1 MNKRLAL
8 TLMALASILAPAAP
22 AQKGEEEVDRV
33 LGLVH
38 YLLEREHI
46 SGRKVD
52 DEVSS
57 LAIDNFLE
65 ALDPMKLYLEQE
77 DVDALNRFRDKLDD
91 MVKRGDL
98 RFARLV
104 FERFM
109 VRLELRVKQV
119 ERLLKLD
126 HDFAAD
132 EFFVTKPEA
141 TTWAKSA
148 AEIADRWRRRIKY
161 DLLRQKVDKVETEEA
176 KEQILKRYK
185 NFLRRMKQFDDEEI
199 LASFLAAITAAY
211 DPHTRYIGAKRFED
225 LQIHMRL
232 NYQGIGAHLQDQ
244 DGQVVITDIIPGGAA
259 AKYKGLKDGDRILA
273 VGQGEEG
280 EMVDIA
286 GMKLSDVVLLIRGK
300 GGTVVRLK
308 IRPKGGGDVTIH
320 RLVRSRVE
328 LQDESALG
336 QVLEVDGAKVGVI
349 DLPSFYRD
357 TQAEMA
363 GKSDFRSSTGD
374 VAKLLEDFK
383 KQDVEAVVLDLR
395 YNGGGLLL
403 EAIELTG
410 LFIDKG
416 PVVQIK
422 DGNDRV
428 TQRDDEVPG
437 MAWNGPLVV
446 LTSRYSASA
455 SEILAGAIQDYDR
468 GIVVGD
474 PSTHGKGTV
483 QHVID
488 LGRIVRN
495 KDGAPKL
502 GGLKLTLQKFYRASG
517 DSTQR
522 KGVSP
527 DITLPALTGLTDGEA
542 DLPQALEFDRISPL
556 QFQKHGQTGKDVID
570 QVRKASTKR
579 VSESEAFAK
588 IKRDME
594 RFKALRELSA
604 IPLEEKAY
612 LLLMEDQEE
621 SDKAAEEAQA
631 PTNNKREI
639 RRDEYLDEVL
649 RIARDYANVIKTKV

>member
-1 MNKRLAL
+1 MQMNKRLAL

-211 DPHTRYIGAKRFED
+211 DPHTSLFFDKGFED
-225 LQIHMRL
+225 I
-232 NYQGIGAHLQDQ
+232 
-244 DGQVVITDIIPGGAA
+244 
-259 AKYKGLKDGDRILA
+259 
-273 VGQGEEG
+273 
-280 EMVDIA
+280 
-286 GMKLSDVVLLIRGK
+286 
-300 GGTVVRLK
+300 
-308 IRPKGGGDVTIH
+308 
-320 RLVRSRVE
+320 
-328 LQDESALG
+328 
-336 QVLEVDGAKVGVI
+336 
-349 DLPSFYRD
+349 
-357 TQAEMA
+357 
-363 GKSDFRSSTGD
+363 
-374 VAKLLEDFK
+374 
-383 KQDVEAVVLDLR
+383 
-395 YNGGGLLL
+395 
-403 EAIELTG
+403 
-410 LFIDKG
+410 
-416 PVVQIK
+416 
-422 DGNDRV
+422 
-428 TQRDDEVPG
+428 
-437 MAWNGPLVV
+437 
-446 LTSRYSASA
+446 
-455 SEILAGAIQDYDR
+455 
-468 GIVVGD
+468 
-474 PSTHGKGTV
+474 
-483 QHVID
+483 
-488 LGRIVRN
+488 
-495 KDGAPKL
+495 
-502 GGLKLTLQKFYRASG
+502 
-517 DSTQR
+517 
-522 KGVSP
+522 
-527 DITLPALTGLTDGEA
+527 
-542 DLPQALEFDRISPL
+542 
-556 QFQKHGQTGKDVID
+556 
-570 QVRKASTKR
+570 
-579 VSESEAFAK
+579 
-588 IKRDME
+588 
-594 RFKALRELSA
+594 
-604 IPLEEKAY
+604 
-612 LLLMEDQEE
+612 
-621 SDKAAEEAQA
+621 
-631 PTNNKREI
+631 
-639 RRDEYLDEVL
+639 
-649 RIARDYANVIKTKV
+649 

>member
-1 MNKRLAL
+1 
-8 TLMALASILAPAAP
+8 
-22 AQKGEEEVDRV
+22 
-33 LGLVH
+33 
-38 YLLEREHI
+38 
-46 SGRKVD
+46 
-52 DEVSS
+52 
-57 LAIDNFLE
+57 
-65 ALDPMKLYLEQE
+65 
-77 DVDALNRFRDKLDD
+77 
-91 MVKRGDL
+91 
-98 RFARLV
+98 
-104 FERFM
+104 
-109 VRLELRVKQV
+109 
-119 ERLLKLD
+119 
-126 HDFAAD
+126 
-132 EFFVTKPEA
+132 
-141 TTWAKSA
+141 
-148 AEIADRWRRRIKY
+148 
-161 DLLRQKVDKVETEEA
+161 
-176 KEQILKRYK
+176 
-185 NFLRRMKQFDDEEI
+185 
-199 LASFLAAITAAY
+199 
-211 DPHTRYIGAKRFED
+211 
-225 LQIHMRL
+225 
-232 NYQGIGAHLQDQ
+232 
-244 DGQVVITDIIPGGAA
+244 
-259 AKYKGLKDGDRILA
+259 
-273 VGQGEEG
+273 
-280 EMVDIA
+280 
-286 GMKLSDVVLLIRGK
+286 
-300 GGTVVRLK
+300 
-308 IRPKGGGDVTIH
+308 
-320 RLVRSRVE
+320 
-328 LQDESALG
+328 
-336 QVLEVDGAKVGVI
+336 
-349 DLPSFYRD
+349 
-357 TQAEMA
+357 
-363 GKSDFRSSTGD
+363 
-374 VAKLLEDFK
+374 
-383 KQDVEAVVLDLR
+383 
-395 YNGGGLLL
+395 
-403 EAIELTG
+403 
-410 LFIDKG
+410 
-416 PVVQIK
+416 
-422 DGNDRV
+422 
-428 TQRDDEVPG
+428 